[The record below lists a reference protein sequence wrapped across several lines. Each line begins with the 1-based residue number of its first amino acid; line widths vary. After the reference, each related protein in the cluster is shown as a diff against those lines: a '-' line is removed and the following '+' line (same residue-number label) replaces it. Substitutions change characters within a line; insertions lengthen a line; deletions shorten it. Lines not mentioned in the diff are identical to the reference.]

1 MRWELYVHVPFCRQ
15 KCYYC
20 DFPSY
25 AGRERYMEA
34 YVDALCCELA
44 VRGFLYLEKWGSPA
58 TIYIGGGTPTALPS
72 HLMEKLLHALAVF
85 GMAEEFTVEANPGT
99 VDAPYLAT
107 LRAYGVNRLSVG
119 VQSFEDRLLAGIGRI
134 HTSEQAVRAVLM
146 ARQAGFENISID
158 LMYALPQQSMEDLQR
173 SVEQALSLAVPHISI
188 YGLQLEEGTVF
199 FRQQE
204 MGKLC
209 LPSEEL
215 AEQMYDYMTETLP
228 AHGYERYEISNFA
241 RKGFEGRHNL
251 GYWQDVPYLGVGA
264 AAHSYLEGIRWE
276 NTASLQEYISCQ
288 QEGRS
293 AGRLEEEVSAEN
305 SMEEYAFLALR
316 TAEGIWRE
324 RFLKKFSVSLESVYG
339 DAIRRMEERGLLFVD
354 TQGVRLTKL
363 GMKFGNI
370 VFEEFLL

>member
-34 YVDALCCELA
+34 YIDALCCELA
-44 VRGFLYLEKWGSPA
+44 VRGSLYLGKWGSPSA
-58 TIYIGGGTPTALPS
+58 IYIGGGTPTALPS
-72 HLMEKLLHALAVF
+72 SLMEKLLHALAVF

-99 VDAPYLAT
+99 VDAPYLSI
-107 LRAYGVNRLSVG
+107 LRTNGVNRLSIG
-119 VQSFEDRLLAGIGRI
+119 VQSFEDRLLARIGRI
-134 HTSEQAVRAVLM
+134 HTGEQAVQAVLM
-146 ARQAGFENISID
+146 ARQAGFENIGID
-158 LMYALPQQSMEDLQR
+158 LMYALPEQSMDDLQR

-209 LPSEEL
+209 LPTEEL
-215 AEQMYDYMTETLP
+215 AEQMYDYMTEILP

-264 AAHSYLEGIRWE
+264 AAHSYLEGTRWE
-276 NTASLQEYISCQ
+276 NTADLREYISCQ

-293 AGRLEEEVSAEN
+293 AGRLEEEASRETR
-305 SMEEYAFLALR
+305 MEEYAFLALR
-316 TAEGIWRE
+316 TSEGIRRDGFFE
-324 RFLKKFSVSLESVYG
+324 KFSVSLESVYG
-339 DAIRRMEERGLLFVD
+339 EVIRRMEKKGLLFAD